1 MRVQETEVNSLKW
14 LQYRLCNGKPKFRKY
29 IHQNSISYN
38 AIYELFPGQVII
50 PFYTIKAPNWTWI
63 VLRHC

>member
-1 MRVQETEVNSLKW
+1 MRVQETEVNSFKW

-29 IHQNSISYN
+29 IHQNIKSKN
-38 AIYELFPGQVII
+38 VIYEFFQGQGII
-50 PFYTIKAPNWTWI
+50 TFWKFKSTDWTGI